1 MLVGLLGEA
10 GSGKDAAGR
19 FLVQDHGFYSMA
31 LADPL
36 KVFCSWMF
44 DWGRQR
50 LFDDSQH
57 RGDADERHAF
67 TRCPSCMYTHIEMEI
82 DEESPQTLCPHC
94 SSLRAP
100 EEWTGHLTPRWAMG
114 EDHDTPARRV
124 LVSDVRM
131 RREVETIRQHG
142 GKVFR
147 VRRDTSGDSLPGG
160 IPAHDTELEQRGVPD
175 DALDGVI
182 ENNGTLKEL
191 RHGIG
196 AAVMGE

>member
-100 EEWTGHLTPRWAMG
+100 EEWTGHLTPRFALQSLGDWAANLS
-114 EDHDTPARRV
+114 EPACSQFMLQRYYS
-124 LVSDVRM
+124 VSNL
-131 RREVETIRQHG
+131 TI
-142 GKVFR
+142 
-147 VRRDTSGDSLPGG
+147 
-160 IPAHDTELEQRGVPD
+160 AHDPELEQRGVPD